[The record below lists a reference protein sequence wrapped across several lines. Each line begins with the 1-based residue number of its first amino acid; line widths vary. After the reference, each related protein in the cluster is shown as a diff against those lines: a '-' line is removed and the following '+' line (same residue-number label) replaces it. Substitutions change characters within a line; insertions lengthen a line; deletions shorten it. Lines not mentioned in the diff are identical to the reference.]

1 MKKDKI
7 VIIDG
12 SSYFFR
18 AFFAIQRLSNSKG
31 FPTNAVYGFINM
43 LLKVMDVENPKK
55 LAIAFDTPA
64 PTFRKKLYPKYK
76 ANREAPPE
84 DLVRQIPYIQ
94 KAVDAFGITR
104 MQMEG
109 YEADDVIATLAHRA
123 NSESYHVDIISGDKD
138 LMQLV
143 GPKIA
148 LFDTMKDKRYDAA
161 AVEEKFGVGPEQMVD
176 LLALMGDSSDNVPG
190 VKGIGPKTAAE
201 LLQKYKTLD
210 GIYESL
216 EEIKQQKRKEVL
228 KDEKALAYLSRD
240 LVTLKKDVPL
250 SFGWQDLDYKGP
262 DESLLGPLFQEL
274 EFQNLIKR
282 FNLQTTTESVSTFK
296 RGKYLAVIDENQLQ
310 RICKDLSKAKFLA
323 VDTETTG
330 LDAHQAG
337 LVGISLSGKLGEAYY
352 LPVAHVKADENAPQ
366 PVQLSL
372 AAVQKHLGPL
382 LADATLPKVGQ
393 NIKYDIQILK
403 RFGLPVAGILSDTM
417 LASYVLDPEQ
427 SHGLDAMAFRLFGHQ
442 NISYEDVTGK
452 GKSQVLFSHVQIPQ
466 ATEYAA
472 EDAEVTLA
480 IHEKL
485 FPEIEKAHLSKVFS
499 DIEVPLIP
507 VLADMEDTGVLVD
520 DKALEKLNVQLEEEI
535 EQVQE
540 NVYELAGEEFN
551 LNSPKQLGHILFEKL
566 KLPVV
571 KKTKTGFSTD
581 ESVLETLAKS
591 HPIAQWLLGNRELVK
606 LKSTYVE
613 GLLTRIHP
621 ETHRIH
627 TRFNQTV
634 AATGRLS
641 SSNPNLQNI
650 PVSRDGKYDIR
661 SVFIPKDGCSLF
673 SADYS
678 QVELRLLA
686 HMSEDP
692 ELLKA
697 FERDEDVHAHTAR
710 LIFGTEE
717 VSSEQRSVAKT
728 INFGVIYGQTPYGL
742 SQQLKIS
749 TSEAKS
755 FIDNYFARYASVK
768 SFMQKLIGQAQ
779 KQGYVTTILG
789 RRRFV
794 KEIDSKNRMRREM
807 AERLAINSPL
817 QGTAADMIKLAM
829 IDIYNK
835 LSEQKLKAKM
845 ILQVH
850 DELVFEVP
858 NDEKKTLEPL
868 VLQAMEKALP
878 LRVPLKVDSKWGDRW
893 SK

>member
-84 DLVRQIPYIQ
+84 DLVKQIPYIQ

-210 GIYESL
+210 GIYEAL

-228 KDEKALAYLSRD
+228 KEEKALAYLSRD

-282 FNLQTTTESVSTFK
+282 FNLQSATEVESSFK
-296 RGKYLAVIDENQLQ
+296 RGKYLAVIDEHQLQ
-310 RICKDLSKAKFLA
+310 RVCKDLSGSKVLA
-323 VDTETTG
+323 VDTETTS
-330 LDAHQAG
+330 LDVHQAD
-337 LVGISLSGKLGEAYY
+337 LVGISLSGKLGEAFY
-352 LPVAHVKADENAPQ
+352 LPIAHVKADENSPQ
-366 PVQLSL
+366 PIQLSL
-372 AAVQKHLGPL
+372 QAVQKHLGPL
-382 LADATLPKVGQ
+382 LADPSLPKVGQ
-393 NIKYDIQILK
+393 NIKYDLQILQ
-403 RFGLPVAGILSDTM
+403 RVGLPIAGIASDTM

-427 SHGLDAMAFRLFGHQ
+427 SHGMDAMAFRLFGHQ
-442 NISYEDVTGK
+442 NISYEEVTGK
-452 GKSQVLFSHVQIPQ
+452 GKSQILFSQVAIPQ

-480 IHEKL
+480 LHQKL
-485 FPEIEKAHLSKVFS
+485 FPEVQKAHLEKIFS

-507 VLADMEDTGVLVD
+507 VLADMENTGVLVD
-520 DKALEKLNVQLEEEI
+520 EKALEKLNTQLEEEI

-613 GLLTRIHP
+613 GLLARIHP
-621 ETHRIH
+621 QTRRIH

-661 SVFIPKDGCSLF
+661 SVLF
-673 SADYS
+673 PRKGA
-678 QVELRLLA
+678 VFFLRT
-686 HMSEDP
+686 
-692 ELLKA
+692 
-697 FERDEDVHAHTAR
+697 TAR
-710 LIFGTEE
+710 
-717 VSSEQRSVAKT
+717 SSC
-728 INFGVIYGQTPYGL
+728 
-742 SQQLKIS
+742 
-749 TSEAKS
+749 
-755 FIDNYFARYASVK
+755 ASWH
-768 SFMQKLIGQAQ
+768 
-779 KQGYVTTILG
+779 T
-789 RRRFV
+789 
-794 KEIDSKNRMRREM
+794 
-807 AERLAINSPL
+807 
-817 QGTAADMIKLAM
+817 
-829 IDIYNK
+829 
-835 LSEQKLKAKM
+835 
-845 ILQVH
+845 
-850 DELVFEVP
+850 
-858 NDEKKTLEPL
+858 
-868 VLQAMEKALP
+868 
-878 LRVPLKVDSKWGDRW
+878 
-893 SK
+893 

>member
-43 LLKVMDVENPKK
+43 LLKVIDVENPKK

-84 DLVRQIPYIQ
+84 DLVKQIPYIQ
-94 KAVDAFGITR
+94 KAVDAFGINR

-161 AVEEKFGVGPEQMVD
+161 AVAEKFGVGPEQMVD

-210 GIYESL
+210 GIYEAL

-228 KDEKALAYLSRD
+228 KEEKALAYLSRD

-262 DESLLGPLFQEL
+262 VEALLGPLFQEL

-282 FNLQTTTESVSTFK
+282 FNLQGATEAVSSFK
-296 RGKYLAVIDENQLQ
+296 RGKYLAVVDEHQLQ
-310 RICKDLSKAKFLA
+310 RVCKDLRGTKALA
-323 VDTETTG
+323 VDTETTS
-330 LDAHQAG
+330 LDVHQAN
-337 LVGISLSGKLGEAYY
+337 LVGISLSGKVGEAYY
-352 LPVAHVKADENAPQ
+352 LPVAHVKADDSSAQ
-366 PVQLSL
+366 PIQLSL
-372 AAVQKHLGPL
+372 QAVQKHLGPL
-382 LADATLPKVGQ
+382 LADASVPKVGQ
-393 NIKYDIQILK
+393 NIKYDLQILQ
-403 RFGLPVAGILSDTM
+403 RFGLPLFGIVSDTM

-427 SHGLDAMAFRLFGHQ
+427 SHGLDAMAFRFFGHQ
-442 NISYEDVTGK
+442 NISYEEVTGK
-452 GKSQVLFSHVQIPQ
+452 GKNQVLFSQVPIAQ

-480 IHEKL
+480 LHEKL
-485 FPEIEKAHLSKVFS
+485 FPEVKKANLAKIFS
-499 DIEVPLIP
+499 EIEVPLIP
-507 VLADMEDTGVLVD
+507 VLADMESTGVLVD
-520 DKALEKLNVQLEEEI
+520 EKALEKLNTQLEEEI

-621 ETHRIH
+621 QTRRIH

-661 SVFIPKDGCSLF
+661 SVFVAKDGYSLF

-697 FERDEDVHAHTAR
+697 FDRDEDVHAYTAR

-755 FIDNYFARYASVK
+755 FIDNYFARYSSVK
-768 SFMQKLIGQAQ
+768 TFMQKLVAQAQ
-779 KQGYVTTILG
+779 KQGYVTTLLG

-817 QGTAADMIKLAM
+817 QGTAADLIKLAM
-829 IDIYNK
+829 IDVFKK
-835 LSEQKLKAKM
+835 LSDDKLEAKM

-858 NDEKKTLEPL
+858 NGEKKKVEAL
-868 VLQAMEKALP
+868 VLDSMENALQ
-878 LRVPLKVDSKWGDRW
+878 LKVPLKVDSKWGERW